1 MFKYFFGFVLLTFF
15 AYAQTIH
22 FSEEKYFESL
32 EMSFYKKGK
41 ISFLKNKMEIVYAN
55 DKTILTYS
63 DNFLIKQKG
72 PKKTQLDLR
81 KKPAI
86 KMFFVLFEAIYFDK
100 KKILQSYFKLE
111 TLNGITKLMPH
122 KSIANYIESV
132 EYEKKGIHLN
142 FLKITFTNHDR
153 ILIEENY

>member
-1 MFKYFFGFVLLTFF
+1 MFKYFFGFVLLPFF
-15 AYAQTIH
+15 VYAQTIH

-32 EMSFYKKGK
+32 EMSFHKKGK
-41 ISFLKNKMEIVYAN
+41 ISFLKNKIEIVYEK
-55 DKTILTYS
+55 DKTILIYS

-72 PKKTQLDLR
+72 SNKTQLDLR

-100 KKILQSYFKLE
+100 KKILQSYFTLE
-111 TLNGITKLMPH
+111 TLNGITKLIPH
-122 KSIANYIESV
+122 KSITKYIESV
-132 EYEKKGIHLN
+132 EYAKKGIHLH
-142 FLKITFTNHDR
+142 FLKIIFTNRDR